1 MATPNPLNR
10 TPHGPY
16 DPTNSGTCQGT
27 IVTFQP
33 QKVDAD
39 GNATNDG
46 ELVTYTVTNLTY
58 SLSSQTSSSDELD
71 VSHIG
76 QAYGEPVLTQER
88 PLVGSAGGG
97 DSGKEVQIDFIGT
110 KALEEDQKG
119 QLVIIGGINLTTP
132 AKVTS
137 SSITLA
143 VNDVIRGSITFS
155 VEKHA
160 TDTQPLD
167 GDCVNVSYEDSG
179 SGEGG

>member
-16 DPTNSGTCQGT
+16 GAAAATCVGT

-33 QKVDAD
+33 QNTSAEGVVS
-39 GNATNDG
+39 NDG
-46 ELVTYTVTNLTY
+46 ALVEYTVTNLTY

-76 QAYGEPVLTQER
+76 QGYGEPVLTQER
-88 PLVGSAGGG
+88 PLVGSSGGS

-119 QLVIIGGINLTTP
+119 ELVIKGGINLTTP

-143 VNDVIRGSITFS
+143 VNDVIRGSVTFS
-155 VEKHA
+155 VDKHA
-160 TDTQPLD
+160 TGTEPVST
-167 GDCVNVSYEDSG
+167 DCVPTTEYD
-179 SGEGG
+179 

>member
-16 DPTNSGTCQGT
+16 GEATCVGTL
-27 IVTFQP
+27 VTFQP
-33 QKVDAD
+33 KTYNAD
-39 GNATNDG
+39 GVGSNDG
-46 ELVTYTVTNLTY
+46 ALVEYTVTNLTY

-76 QAYGEPVLTQER
+76 QGYGEPVLTQER

-119 QLVIIGGINLTTP
+119 ELKIIGGINLTTE

-155 VEKHA
+155 VESHA
-160 TDTQPLD
+160 TDTQPLSET
-167 GDCVNVSYEDSG
+167 CVPTTEYN
-179 SGEGG
+179 

>member
-1 MATPNPLNR
+1 MATPDPLNK

-16 DPTNSGTCQGT
+16 DPNNSGTCQGT
-27 IVTFQP
+27 VVTFQP
-33 QKVDAD
+33 QKTDAN
-39 GNATNDG
+39 GTISNDG
-46 ELVTYTVTNLTY
+46 ALVTYTVTNLTY

-88 PLVGSAGGG
+88 PLIGSTGGG

-110 KALEEDQKG
+110 KALDEDQKG
-119 QLVIIGGINLTTP
+119 ELVIKGGIDLTTQ

-143 VNDVIRGSITFS
+143 VNDVIRGSVTFS
-155 VEKHA
+155 VSSHA
-160 TDTQPLD
+160 TESGPHD
-167 GDCVNVSYEDSG
+167 GDCVTPTYD
-179 SGEGG
+179 

>member
-1 MATPNPLNR
+1 MATPDPLNR

-16 DPTNSGTCQGT
+16 GAAASACVGTL
-27 IVTFQP
+27 VTFQP
-33 QKVDAD
+33 QKTDAN
-39 GNATNDG
+39 GTVSNDG
-46 ELVTYTVTNLTY
+46 PLVSYTVTNLTY

-76 QAYGEPVLTQER
+76 QPYGDDVLTQER

-110 KALEEDQKG
+110 QALEEDQKG
-119 QLVIIGGINLTTP
+119 LLTIVGGINLTTQG
-132 AKVTS
+132 KVTS

-155 VEKHA
+155 IETHA
-160 TDTQPLD
+160 TTTEPLSTE
-167 GDCVNVSYEDSG
+167 CT
-179 SGEGG
+179 

>member
-16 DPTNSGTCQGT
+16 DPTTSGTCQGT

-33 QKVDAD
+33 QKLDANGD
-39 GNATNDG
+39 AQNDG
-46 ELVTYTVTNLTY
+46 ALVQYTVTNLTY

-97 DSGKEVQIDFIGT
+97 DTGKEVQIDFIGT

-119 QLVIIGGINLTTP
+119 ILTVIGGINLTTP

-143 VNDVIRGSITFS
+143 VNDVIRGSVTFA
-155 VEKHA
+155 VDNHA
-160 TDTQPLD
+160 TDTQALD
-167 GDCVNVSYEDSG
+167 LDCATPTYGD
-179 SGEGG
+179 